1 MRFPRLVLLHRE
13 VKSPARCRS
22 ARSAMIALAVVL
34 QTAISPIPS
43 ILEPRATAQEGA
55 APEGAAQA
63 EGPASAAPSPE
74 SLSPESPA
82 SSSGTPAS
90 ANNRRGMT
98 FSSAEEMLAEVL
110 KGQVPQSLEQLAAME
125 RQQQQVAT
133 LATACTVSVQI
144 GRSQG
149 CGVII
154 TPDGYVLTAAHV
166 AMRTGLRATL
176 MLSDGRRV
184 RARTLGLNRQVD
196 AGLIKIDGDV
206 DSAGKPWP
214 HATLGTSTGLRQGM
228 WCIAMGHP
236 GGYDTDRGIVAR
248 VGRILAVR
256 PGALVT
262 DCALIG
268 GDSGGPLFNLQ
279 GELIGIHSRIGNDVA
294 DNLHVPID
302 HYDRT
307 WERLARSEAWG
318 FLPGFRPVIGVR
330 GTENSPR
337 AEIQSVAPG
346 SAAESVGL
354 RPGDVIQRFGNVE
367 ISDFSSL
374 QKAVSD
380 TMPGEQVELR
390 VQRGEEILRMMIEIG
405 RDPRS

>member
-13 VKSPARCRS
+13 LKSAARCCS
-22 ARSAMIALAVVL
+22 ARCAMIALAVAFQIAPL
-34 QTAISPIPS
+34 PIPL
-43 ILEPRATAQEGA
+43 ILELRATAQDGA
-55 APEGAAQA
+55 TPENTAQA
-63 EGPASAAPSPE
+63 EEPASAASPSE
-74 SLSPESPA
+74 NPA

-206 DSAGKPWP
+206 DSDGKPWP

-307 WERLARSEAWG
+307 WERLVRSEAWG

-374 QKAVSD
+374 QRAVSD

-390 VQRGEEILRMMIEIG
+390 VRRGEEILRVMIEIG